1 MFFVGCFFFFFFQI
15 SRNTRLQVI
24 GKITLC
30 EVLIGLSLWKVG
42 SFPGCDISQFTSVLT
57 IESMTLINDDLY
69 R

>member
-1 MFFVGCFFFFFFQI
+1 MFFVVFLFTQI

-24 GKITLC
+24 GKFTLF

-57 IESMTLINDDLY
+57 ITSMSVDIDK
-69 R
+69 

>member
-1 MFFVGCFFFFFFQI
+1 MRPKCVFVVFFFFIQI

-57 IESMTLINDDLY
+57 IAKYDIDK
-69 R
+69 